1 MAETRIRFANFR
13 DFLLDLGFRQIVL
26 SDAHMA
32 FQHDTTDTLL
42 ALPVYKANQS
52 VAPHHLA
59 MFRAQLDAQ
68 GILDADDFEQ
78 LVASAQLKQTAS

>member
-13 DFLLDLGFRQIVL
+13 DFLLDLGFRQVVL

-42 ALPVYKANQS
+42 ALPVYKANQA

-59 MFRAQLDAQ
+59 MFRAQLDAK

-78 LVASAQLKQTAS
+78 LVASARLKQTAS